1 MMVKTPEGDIKAK
14 IKEVLKNF
22 GAYHVMIQ
30 GGTYSAPGAPDMVI
44 LYRGKVIWTE
54 VKTPTGVQ
62 EPLQKAHEERI
73 KKCEG
78 IYLLARSAEDVKKCL
93 LRLDSEV
100 TEERGREESMKKF
113 VWGIKEIV
121 EDALGGD
128 TDLSDALYEIRD
140 NVEEWE
146 DEDS

>member
-1 MMVKTPEGDIKAK
+1 MVKTPEGDIKAK

-73 KKCEG
+73 KKCDG
-78 IYLLARSAEDVKKCL
+78 LYLLARSAEDVKKYL
-93 LRLDSEV
+93 LKLDLV
-100 TEERGREESMKKF
+100 VNAERSREESIKKF
-113 VWGIKEIV
+113 VWGVKGIV
-121 EDALGGD
+121 DDALGGD
-128 TDLSDALYEIRD
+128 VDLSDALYEIRD

-146 DEDS
+146 DEE